1 MNKFSKELIE
11 SLTEACEHAEGNVA
25 CVRISVVEVGEQA
38 ARPDAEGKRPRS
50 SSAAR
55 RRMG

>member
-11 SLTEACEHAEGNVA
+11 RLTEACEHAEGNVA
-25 CVRISVVEVGEQA
+25 RVRIGVVDVGEQA
-38 ARPDAEGKRPRS
+38 ERPDEEGKRQRS